1 MRNVFGGKKNDCKLI
16 IEEVKIDYRVIISY
30 ALSRWLVG

>member
-1 MRNVFGGKKNDCKLI
+1 MDDI
-16 IEEVKIDYRVIISY
+16 IIIVEEVKIDYRVIISY

>member
-1 MRNVFGGKKNDCKLI
+1 MDDI
-16 IEEVKIDYRVIISY
+16 IIIVVEEVKIDYRVIISY